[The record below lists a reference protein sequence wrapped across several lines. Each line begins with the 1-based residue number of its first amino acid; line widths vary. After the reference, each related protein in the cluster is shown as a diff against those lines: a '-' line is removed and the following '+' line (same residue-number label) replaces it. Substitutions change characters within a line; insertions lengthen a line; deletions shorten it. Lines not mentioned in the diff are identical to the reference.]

1 MRYKNNVLNKLDQ
14 IDSTLLKIQF
24 DVNRGV
30 EQDKTLGHVDELKEQ
45 LEVIRGMIGVE
56 PDDLENQF

>member
-1 MRYKNNVLNKLDQ
+1 MRYKNNVLDKLDQ
-14 IDSTLLKIQF
+14 VDSTLLKIQF

-30 EQDKTLGHVDELKEQ
+30 TQDETLGHVDELKEQ

>member
-30 EQDKTLGHVDELKEQ
+30 GQDATLIHVDELKEQ
-45 LEVIRGMIGVE
+45 LEVVRGMIGVE

>member
-1 MRYKNNVLNKLDQ
+1 MRYKLNVLNKLDQ

-30 EQDKTLGHVDELKEQ
+30 GQDIALGHIDELKEQ
-45 LEVIRGMIGVE
+45 LDTIRGMIGVE

>member
-1 MRYKNNVLNKLDQ
+1 MRYKLNVLNKLDQ

-30 EQDKTLGHVDELKEQ
+30 GQDITLTHVDELKEQ
-45 LEVIRGMIGVE
+45 LDAVRGMIGVE

>member
-30 EQDKTLGHVDELKEQ
+30 GQDETLGHVDELKEQ
-45 LEVIRGMIGVE
+45 LEVVRGMIGVE